1 MTTTKHA
8 TEYQAS
14 GWVRELTTK
23 SLAEANRQ
31 IASARNATP
40 EEIRSA
46 FRSQIRSARGG
57 QSGQFGYEWIWC
69 IR

>member
-1 MTTTKHA
+1 MKHA

-14 GWVRELTTK
+14 GFVRELTSK

-40 EEIRSA
+40 ESIRGE
-46 FRSQIRSARGG
+46 FRSQIRAVR
-57 QSGQFGYEWIWC
+57 SGQFGYEWFWVLA
-69 IR
+69 

>member
-1 MTTTKHA
+1 MKHA

-14 GWVRELTTK
+14 GFVREFTSK

-40 EEIRSA
+40 EAIRDQ
-46 FRSQIRSARGG
+46 FRSQIRAVRSREL
-57 QSGQFGYEWIWC
+57 GYEWFWVLA
-69 IR
+69 